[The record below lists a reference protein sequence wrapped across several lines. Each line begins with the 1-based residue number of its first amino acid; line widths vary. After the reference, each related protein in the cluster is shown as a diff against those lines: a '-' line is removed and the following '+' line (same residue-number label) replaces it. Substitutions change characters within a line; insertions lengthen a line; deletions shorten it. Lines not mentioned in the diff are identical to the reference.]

1 MTTRVAVPF
10 DGSDQSRLALAY
22 AFEQFPDAD
31 VTVFHVVKPFPD
43 HTKAGGHDG
52 RRHARVFEDRRRFLA
67 EAVAAGADRPGDTQT
82 VLLYGRPRD
91 EVPRYL
97 IAQGFDEVVMG
108 SRGLSGTTNRFLGS
122 VSCAVIRRAP
132 VPVTVLRADSTEDGL
147 TRPPRPRRVL
157 VAFDGSPRARDALR
171 YAFTRFPGADVTA
184 VFATTNEGGSDRV
197 TTVGDGGSPMEWSGP
212 ETNGE
217 RVLVA
222 AQRIAARHDRPLSV
236 ATECGDPATCLAT
249 WVQDNDVNHVVVG
262 RSPVS
267 RFRGVLK
274 GPLAETVLS
283 RVSVP
288 VTVVP

>member
-10 DGSDQSRLALAY
+10 DGSDQSRLAIAY
-22 AFEQFPDAD
+22 AFEQFPDGD
-31 VTVFHVVKPFPD
+31 VTVFHVVQPFPD

-52 RRHARVFEDRRRFLA
+52 RRHARVFEDRRRLLA
-67 EAVAAGADRPGDTQT
+67 EAVAAGTDRPGDVQT

-91 EVPRYL
+91 EVPRY
-97 IAQGFDEVVMG
+97 IVAQGFDEVVMG
-108 SRGLSGTTNRFLGS
+108 SRGLSGTATRLLGS
-122 VSCAVIRRAP
+122 VSCAVIRRTP
-132 VPVTVLRADSTEDGL
+132 VPVTVLRAALTEDDPV
-147 TRPPRPRRVL
+147 RPPRPRRVL
-157 VAFDGSPRARDALR
+157 VPFDGSPRARDALR

-184 VFATTNEGGSDRV
+184 VFVATTETAANRV
-197 TTVGDGGSPMEWSGP
+197 VTLGDGGDATDRTGP
-212 ETNGE
+212 DADGE
-217 RVLVA
+217 QVLVA
-222 AQRIAARHDRPLSV
+222 AQRIAARHDRSLSV
-236 ATECGDPATCLAT
+236 ATECGDPAACLAT
-249 WVQDNDVNHVVVG
+249 WVRDNDVDHVVVG